1 VAPTAILVGPD
12 GVGAELGG
20 EGAGLVQLAM
30 PGFYEVR
37 LGEDGTEGARTF
49 AANPD
54 VAEADPT
61 RVDPAE
67 LMLAVAPGSAGGG
80 DGGELAVDALGNE
93 SATSTLLQEGERRQ
107 GAWRFLLLGAVLLL
121 VSEALVASRT
131 RPLNR
136 ALLEQ

>member
-1 VAPTAILVGPD
+1 V
-12 GVGAELGG
+12 ELGG
-20 EGAGLVQLAM
+20 TGSDLVQLSV

-37 LGEDGTEGARTF
+37 LGENGSEGARTF

-61 RVDPAE
+61 RLDPDE
-67 LMLAVAPGSAGGG
+67 LILAVAPGSARSVEG
-80 DGGELAVDALGNE
+80 DEIAGDELE
-93 SATSTLLQEGERRQ
+93 FQSAAATLLQEGERRQ

-136 ALLEQ
+136 TLLEE